1 MRDNK
6 KIVTALDIG
15 SSKIVAVVAEVYKD
29 GSFRVLSQGRAD
41 SLGVRD
47 GNVTNIEETQQQVKA
62 ALAEAVKYPARKCA
76 PIFPANHWK
85 DVTPARKCL

>member
-47 GNVTNIEETQQQVKA
+47 GNVTNIEETQQQVENVNENRFSP
-62 ALAEAVKYPARKCA
+62 EAVHEA
-76 PIFPANHWK
+76 
-85 DVTPARKCL
+85 VTEAIKKVFNQKAETL